1 MNKTARIVS
10 NDSRFARMLTIE
22 LQTLGLDVTDLPEYD
37 SSGEFYYVI
46 ADLDSCSEDEL
57 FEFSR
62 YSILIGF
69 SKKNDN
75 ITREKSVICEEY
87 FQRPFLMK
95 DFLEIFGSNEKP
107 RRHNANFQKN
117 SFTKKNTYLSVSEID
132 KAAVWGDQIIPLS
145 DNEFKVLS
153 LLCDN
158 RYELVEREK
167 IDSILGSEDG
177 NICDVYICHLRRKI
191 DNKLGLKLIYTIR
204 GKGYMLKN

>member
-10 NDSRFARMLTIE
+10 NDSRFSRMLTIE
-22 LQTLGLDVTDLPEYD
+22 LQSAGIDVSDSAEYD
-37 SSGEFYYVI
+37 SSGELYYVI

-62 YSILIGF
+62 YSILVGF
-69 SKKNDN
+69 SKNNDSN
-75 ITREKSVICEEY
+75 TKEKSVICEEY

-95 DFLEIFGSNEKP
+95 DFLAIFGSNEKP
-107 RRHNANFQKN
+107 RRRNADFQKN
-117 SFTKKNTYLSVSEID
+117 NFAKKSTYLSVSEIN
-132 KAAVWGDQIIPLS
+132 KSAVWGDQLIPLS

-177 NICDVYICHLRRKI
+177 NIGDVYICHLRKKI